1 MPSSRS
7 PPRMSTAPTPRSTI
21 RLAASASRSSAEAV
35 RMSLDMWLETTAIE
49 EGDPKALRAARRGS
63 CLRLLADG
71 LEFVA
76 DAVAGLDE
84 GVLRLEDVDLVAQ
97 LADEDVHGAV
107 AMRLA
112 TAPDLLQDLVPGDDA
127 AAIEREGVEEAEL
140 GRSQLGALPV
150 DVRLNVE
157 RIDPQLRDLDRI

>member
-1 MPSSRS
+1 MRSRSVRMPSSRS
-7 PPRMSTAPTPRSTI
+7 PARTSTAPTPRSTI

-49 EGDPKALRAARRGS
+49 GGDLKARCAARRGS
-63 CLRLLADG
+63 GLRLLADG
-71 LEFVA
+71 LELVA

-84 GVLRLEDVDLVAQ
+84 GVLGLEGVDLVAQ

-112 TAPDLLQDLVPGDDA
+112 AAPDLLQNFVPGDDA
-127 AAIEREGVEEAEL
+127 AAVERECIEQTEL
-140 GRSQLGALPV
+140 GRRQLGALPV
-150 DVRLNVE
+150 HVRLHVQ
-157 RIDPQLRDLDRI
+157 RV